1 MCNRTVAQ
9 EKIEIFFWYNI
20 VQQHYATEKIGRN
33 QIRFYAGLNWHCVS
47 GCFRFSLNKVID
59 ETKGWHALSVR
70 CMTLQYSAGA
80 VDFTAK
86 QIAMATTVS
95 ILIACYLTQ
104 QYLNI

>member
-1 MCNRTVAQ
+1 LR
-9 EKIEIFFWYNI
+9 KKKLKYFFGTILQYCT
-20 VQQHYATEKIGRN
+20 TEEIGRN